1 MSEDVMGEFFIG
13 CNYKP
18 LGDIRPLL
26 PQLLEK
32 EEWLGRRAINN
43 NPIID
48 RIYCTVDGIRVCLHM
63 MYPCATYETMW
74 HSHGWPSHIEL
85 VSGKQQ
91 VGFALDDKEYHK
103 KGITIVPTPTAGINC
118 PDIDEVMILSRRQG
132 YSMPVN
138 KAWHYV
144 RPLEGPSFSIMVNGP
159 LVDTNRTAGGNRNC
173 MSKEEVDTYKFIW
186 KSLLREPS

>member
-1 MSEDVMGEFFIG
+1 MSEDVMSEFFIG

-32 EEWLGRRAINN
+32 EEWFGRRAINN

-63 MYPCATYETMW
+63 MYPCETDETMW
-74 HSHGWPSHIEL
+74 HSHGWESYIEL
-85 VSGKQQ
+85 VGGEQQ
-91 VGFALDDKEYHK
+91 VGFALDKMDHHK
-103 KGITIVPTPTAGINC
+103 RGITIVPTSVAGVDSPWVQEAITL
-118 PDIDEVMILSRRQG
+118 ESGQS

-138 KAWHYV
+138 AGWHYV
-144 RPLEGPSFSIMVNGP
+144 RPIKGPSFSIMVNGP
-159 LVDTNRTAGGNRNC
+159 LIDTNRTAGGNRNC
-173 MSKEEVDTYKFIW
+173 MSKEEVDTYKWIW
-186 KSLLREPS
+186 KSLLR